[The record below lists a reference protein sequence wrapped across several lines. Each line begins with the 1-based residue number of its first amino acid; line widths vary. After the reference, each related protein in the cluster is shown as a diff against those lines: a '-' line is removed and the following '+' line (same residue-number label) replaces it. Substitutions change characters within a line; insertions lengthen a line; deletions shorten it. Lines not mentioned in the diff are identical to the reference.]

1 LNRRK
6 VIAGVAGA
14 ALLAA
19 GGSGAT
25 AATTA
30 DTHDSVT
37 VKQSYSLKMV
47 PNRYFQS
54 NMRWN
59 RDTYTVQTGG
69 KLTLLFNKD
78 QEGPH
83 TLSVVKARDLPDNAR
98 EANNCKAC
106 NAIGEAH
113 GADPNSDAPPKFPF
127 VENGKGQ
134 KKPASF
140 DRPGDS
146 MLTGPKRG
154 SKVTVD
160 VTAPAGRTLSFLC
173 AIHTQM
179 QAKLKVV
186 K

>member
-1 LNRRK
+1 MKKK
-6 VIAGVAGA
+6 VLAGVAGT

-19 GGSGAT
+19 AGGMAT

-30 DTHDSVT
+30 DTHGSVT
-37 VKQSYSLKMV
+37 VKQSYSTKMV

-54 NMRWN
+54 GMRWN
-59 RDTYTVQTGG
+59 RDSYTVQTGG

-98 EANNCKAC
+98 EANNCRAC
-106 NAIGEAH
+106 EAIGAAH
-113 GADPNSDAPPKFPF
+113 GANPNSDAPPKFPF

-134 KKPASF
+134 KKPADF

-146 MLTGPKRG
+146 MLTGPTKG

-173 AIHTQM
+173 AIHPQM